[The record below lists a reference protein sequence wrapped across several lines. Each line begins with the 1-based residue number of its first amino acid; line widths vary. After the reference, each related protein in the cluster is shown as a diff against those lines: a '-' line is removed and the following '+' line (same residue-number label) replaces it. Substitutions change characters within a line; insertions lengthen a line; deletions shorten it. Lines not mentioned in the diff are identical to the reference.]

1 MLLLCYVNQP
11 LLYFCVGAQIRM
23 LSQRNLL
30 TAASIR
36 KLWKIND
43 WRNDILHRYQRD
55 HLSNPEA
62 FKSAFKIVT
71 QEILE
76 KSNAKKKHVYQEK
89 INEILTL
96 HDPGVPVTVT
106 DCDLVIRITKF
117 VEHIITKYYHL
128 SDELDITLGT

>member
-1 MLLLCYVNQP
+1 
-11 LLYFCVGAQIRM
+11 M

-36 KLWKIND
+36 NLWKIND

-71 QEILE
+71 KEILE
-76 KSNAKKKHVYQEK
+76 KSSVKKKHVYQEK

-96 HDPGVPVTVT
+96 HDPGVPVTAT

-117 VEHIITKYYHL
+117 VESIITKYYHL
-128 SDELDITLGT
+128 SDTISVMSLI